1 MLQTDGIRSENISSG
16 VGRGRVED
24 RRFYN
29 RLQKL
34 AYLDQHHFLG
44 PHRVLIKIGFKKMDD
59 RYILPATSVSK
70 SELLRVRFN

>member
-1 MLQTDGIRSENISSG
+1 MLQTDRIRSENISSTA
-16 VGRGRVED
+16 GRGRVED
-24 RRFYN
+24 LRFYN

-34 AYLDQHHFLG
+34 AYLDQNHFLG
-44 PHRVLIKIGFKKMDD
+44 PHRVLVKIGLKKTDG